1 MAFTTAHRAM
11 VPSQAVSREPSLGVG
26 KGDNDHLLH
35 KTRVFNQ
42 NGSFGL
48 RFGFKP
54 LIAWTMWPLENSQYR
69 NRRLFTFVQVHKLN
83 VSYLFGFGGLAGVC
97 SSPDQF
103 FASRKEGFVNSEL
116 VLTIKR

>member
-1 MAFTTAHRAM
+1 M

-83 VSYLFGFGGLAGVC
+83 VSHLFGFGGLAGVW

>member
-1 MAFTTAHRAM
+1 MAFMTAHRAM

-83 VSYLFGFGGLAGVC
+83 FFTSLDLVVWLVSVAHQISSLQAERKALSIQNLF
-97 SSPDQF
+97 
-103 FASRKEGFVNSEL
+103 
-116 VLTIKR
+116 